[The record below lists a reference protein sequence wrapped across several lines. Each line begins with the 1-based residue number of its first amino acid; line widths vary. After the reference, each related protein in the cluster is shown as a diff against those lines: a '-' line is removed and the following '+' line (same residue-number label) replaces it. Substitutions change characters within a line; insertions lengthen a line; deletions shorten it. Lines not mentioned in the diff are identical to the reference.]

1 MGALQTSQAEL
12 EAFYAKA
19 LPGFLEY
26 LKTHG
31 TAVGS
36 IELAESLEGITSLPA
51 RFSLGG
57 VEKVVLAPLKLL
69 TKDVDT
75 RIDAC
80 EAATAAAHTAA
91 SAANA
96 AAKKVTDAITDIGA
110 EKQAALDA
118 ASAAN
123 GAATAA
129 TQAKG
134 TCDDAARACREA
146 TELCQTQTTACA
158 AATTAC
164 RNATEECINETANSR
179 AATVEA
185 KNAATQAKGTCDD
198 AARACREATEL
209 CQTQTTACA
218 AATTACRNA
227 TEECINET
235 ANSRAATV
243 EAKNAATQAKGE
255 AGNLSALK
263 TACQDVTTRCDSTNS
278 TAEEKIAEMASLLK
292 SLSAEA
298 NASPVRMEVSA
309 PETISTR
316 NKTGQRIDVRL
327 FPGYVMKNVLFQ
339 RVSGSSLAAD
349 PSGNLKVTGTGLTS
363 FHVIPTQNTEL
374 WEQADISVRGPLIR
388 RTSGGKIRLNR
399 NQMRII

>member
-185 KNAATQAKGTCDD
+185 KNAATQAKG
-198 AARACREATEL
+198 
-209 CQTQTTACA
+209 
-218 AATTACRNA
+218 
-227 TEECINET
+227 
-235 ANSRAATV
+235 
-243 EAKNAATQAKGE
+243 E

-316 NKTGQRIDVRL
+316 NKRGQRIDVRL

>member
-75 RIDAC
+75 KIDAC

-134 TCDDAARACREA
+134 TC
-146 TELCQTQTTACA
+146 
-158 AATTAC
+158 
-164 RNATEECINETANSR
+164 
-179 AATVEA
+179 
-185 KNAATQAKGTCDD
+185 
-198 AARACREATEL
+198 
-209 CQTQTTACA
+209 A

-255 AGNLSALK
+255 ASNLSALK

>member
-146 TELCQTQTTACA
+146 TELCQTQTTAC
-158 AATTAC
+158 
-164 RNATEECINETANSR
+164 
-179 AATVEA
+179 
-185 KNAATQAKGTCDD
+185 
-198 AARACREATEL
+198 
-209 CQTQTTACA
+209 
-218 AATTACRNA
+218 RNA

-316 NKTGQRIDVRL
+316 NKRGQRIDVRL